1 MLHSIVKYILNFTT
15 FMQNIENNSPLSPYV
30 PMLWS
35 GLLEREERIF
45 LLIGLFQISGEI
57 LNTTNLRNTQ
67 PRESPLGSIFRM
79 VHMGTI
85 IYEQ

>member
-1 MLHSIVKYILNFTT
+1 MLHSVVKYILKFTAL
-15 FMQNIENNSPLSPYV
+15 MQNIENNSPLSSYV
-30 PMLWS
+30 RLLWS

-45 LLIGLFQISGEI
+45 LLIGLSQVSGEI

-67 PRESPLGSIFRM
+67 LRESPLGSIFRM